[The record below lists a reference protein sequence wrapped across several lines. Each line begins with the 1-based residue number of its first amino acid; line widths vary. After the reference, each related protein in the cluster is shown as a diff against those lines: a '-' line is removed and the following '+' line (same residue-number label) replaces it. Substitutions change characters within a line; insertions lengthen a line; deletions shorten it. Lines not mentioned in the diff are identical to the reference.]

1 MGGRNLIYLSQDYQ
15 VDFVPFMGMN
25 ISLIWMQNVSSHK
38 LSKMYIVKYYNKYEL
53 NDEYLKKKWMS
64 SAWKIVQMV
73 FTEIQK
79 TPVPVVI
86 SFIVP
91 SLVGNQV
98 NPRLTLLCTQVRP
111 VHLVAGK
118 KGEDLVVQQRR
129 IPVRH
134 ATRSTVTKRSV
145 DVSRHTRSYGVCAS
159 FGSVRL
165 NEVDSPP

>member
-1 MGGRNLIYLSQDYQ
+1 
-15 VDFVPFMGMN
+15 
-25 ISLIWMQNVSSHK
+25 
-38 LSKMYIVKYYNKYEL
+38 MYIVKYYNKYEL

-118 KGEDLVVQQRR
+118 KGEDLVV
-129 IPVRH
+129 
-134 ATRSTVTKRSV
+134 
-145 DVSRHTRSYGVCAS
+145 
-159 FGSVRL
+159 
-165 NEVDSPP
+165 